1 MFRSRPSQAA
11 PHGRAGGVLDAFKST
26 SASELF
32 WNALTFDRL
41 LTGPV
46 IHLIYWAGLAL
57 IVLVGFSI
65 TGTAVG
71 LAMREPGAMAW
82 LLAIPTVVIG
92 FLVLAI
98 VALVWR
104 SFCEFYVAIFRISD
118 DLRIMRRLI
127 ESDHEADTAR
137 RPQPGPQPSPQP
149 GVRAPRPGEDPDLL
163 SKI

>member
-1 MFRSRPSQAA
+1 MPGSRPS
-11 PHGRAGGVLDAFKST
+11 PHTDRARAGSLLHSFKST
-26 SASELF
+26 SLPELF
-32 WNALTFDRL
+32 WNVLTFDRL

-57 IVLVGFSI
+57 IVLAGFSI

-71 LAMREPGAMAW
+71 LALREPGIMAW
-82 LLAIPTVVIG
+82 LLTLPTVVIG
-92 FLVLAI
+92 FLVLAT

-127 ESDHEADTAR
+127 ERDHEAGAARTPPSTAR
-137 RPQPGPQPSPQP
+137 
-149 GVRAPRPGEDPDLL
+149 ATRPGEDPDLL